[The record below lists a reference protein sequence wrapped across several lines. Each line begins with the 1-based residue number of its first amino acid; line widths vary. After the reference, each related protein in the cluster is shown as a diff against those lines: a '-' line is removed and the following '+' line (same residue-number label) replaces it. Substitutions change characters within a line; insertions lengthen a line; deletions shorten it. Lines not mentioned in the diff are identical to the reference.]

1 MSVPLEPE
9 FVESG
14 LLARFDV
21 RVDEAVMHVPRSWRP
36 AMWVATAI
44 GYPGVQTVPLVV
56 IALVSSGPLR
66 LASALLAVSL
76 ALPRVL
82 KHLIGR
88 RRPQSEYVAAM
99 RMAGPSF
106 PSGHAYCA
114 VAATGFYAYLASTRL
129 TAPVSAAVV
138 ALCVFWVLWVSTSRL
153 FFRAHFATDILGGW
167 LLGVLVLGAT
177 LAVLQP

>member
-1 MSVPLEPE
+1 MSVPPE
-9 FVESG
+9 FVETG
-14 LLARFDV
+14 LLARFDS
-21 RVDEAVMHVPRSWRP
+21 RVDRAVARVPRSLRP
-36 AMWVATAI
+36 VMWVATAI

-56 IALVSSGPLR
+56 VALLTSGPTR
-66 LASALLAVSL
+66 VASAVLAVSL

-114 VAATGFYAYLASTRL
+114 VAATGFYAFLAVTRAS
-129 TAPVSAAVV
+129 APWPVLAVV
-138 ALCVFWVLWVSTSRL
+138 ATVVWILWVSLSRL
-153 FFRAHFATDILGGW
+153 FFRAHFASDVVGGW
-167 LLGVLVLGAT
+167 VIGATVLGT
-177 LAVLQP
+177 VLAVTQP

>member
-56 IALVSSGPLR
+56 LALVSSGPLR

-114 VAATGFYAYLASTRL
+114 VAATGFYAFLALTRAS
-129 TAPVSAAVV
+129 APWPALGLVATVV
-138 ALCVFWVLWVSTSRL
+138 WIAWVSLSRL
-153 FFRAHFATDILGGW
+153 FFRAHFASDIVGGW
-167 LLGVLVLGAT
+167 LIG
-177 LAVLQP
+177 